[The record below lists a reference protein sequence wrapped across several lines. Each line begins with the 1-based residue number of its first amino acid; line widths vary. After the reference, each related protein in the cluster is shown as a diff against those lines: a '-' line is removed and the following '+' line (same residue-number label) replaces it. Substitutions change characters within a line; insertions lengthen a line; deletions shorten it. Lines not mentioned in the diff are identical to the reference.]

1 MKLIDT
7 YTDIGFA
14 QWASYLFN
22 GDSSGMEE
30 SDIQDCDNW
39 LSYHEHGP
47 LDVEELGFLYE
58 VYKGIGGD
66 AAEYTFPVYEP
77 EPGDK

>member
-14 QWASYLFN
+14 HWASYLFN
-22 GDSSGMEE
+22 GDSSGMED
-30 SDIQDCDNW
+30 SDIQDCDDW
-39 LSYHEHGP
+39 LSCHNYGP
-47 LDVEELGFLYE
+47 TDVKEIGFHSS
-58 VYKGIGGD
+58 VYAGLGGD

-77 EPGDK
+77 GDK